1 MKGFGHRDWGK
12 DCTKFQKERC
22 GMSQRLYNV
31 VQWLLF
37 SRLVRGY
44 GEHHGPYEDVLLG
57 YLLCFFLEINNC
69 FVLDHR
75 DASISFRVPTPWGA
89 LIIRYVVCLGDDKI
103 RTPGFK
109 KEWWPKM
116 PKVVVPPEGHQ
127 PEHDEAFPF

>member
-1 MKGFGHRDWGK
+1 
-12 DCTKFQKERC
+12 
-22 GMSQRLYNV
+22 MSQRLYDL

-44 GEHHGPYEDVLLG
+44 GEHHGPCEDVFLG
-57 YLLCFFLEINNC
+57 YLFCFFLEINQC

-75 DASISFRVPTPWGA
+75 DASVSFRVSTRWGD
-89 LIIRYVVCLGDDKI
+89 LIIRYVVCLGQDQI
-103 RTPGFK
+103 RRPGFR